1 MFKLTHYLKD
11 FKKEVILGPIFK
23 LLEAIFELIVP
34 LVMAKIIDVGVG
46 NSDSNYILKMGG
58 ILILLGITGLMSAL
72 ICQYFASKASQG
84 VGTKIRND
92 LFKHINSLSHTEIDE
107 IGTPTLI
114 TRITNDVNIIQSAV
128 AMLIRLAVRAPFLI
142 IGSTVMAMTI
152 DFKSSII
159 FLIATPIIAIII
171 YLVMSKSVPFYTVI
185 QKKLDNISLI
195 TSENLEGVRVVRA
208 FSNEKNE
215 MDRFN
220 KASKDLAK
228 LSTNVGKIS
237 ALLNPVTSVIANFAI
252 IAILWFGG
260 IRVDSGTLTQGKI
273 IALVNYMTSILLALI
288 VLANL
293 IVLFTKAFASIKRV
307 KEIFAIEPSITE
319 SVISE
324 ESSLENSSKI
334 EFNNVSFKYKNS
346 NENSL
351 SNLNVSINAGETV
364 GIIGGT
370 GSGKSSFINL
380 IPRFYDASTGSVLID
395 GLDVK
400 NYSLKNLRKK
410 IGVVPQKAV
419 LFSGTLKAN
428 LLLGNENATDD
439 DIKAA
444 LDIAQASEFVNK
456 LPEKYDTMLS
466 EGGKNLSGGQ
476 KQRLTI
482 ARALICK
489 PEILILDD
497 SSSALDFATDVALR
511 RSLKEKTKDM
521 TVLMV
526 SQRASTVKDADKII
540 VFDNGEIKG
549 IGTHD
554 YLMNNC
560 DVYKEIFLSQ
570 LSQKEA
576 AI

>member
-319 SVISE
+319 SAISE

-456 LPEKYDTMLS
+456 LPKKYDTILS

-497 SSSALDFATDVALR
+497 SSSALDFATDAALR